1 VDDLESTVHGSSGLE
16 FVGPFESHDVVLNGR
31 AVPYLSAT
39 PLAGGRVYLSLDRR
53 FALEL
58 SLQEADHLV
67 PFIAHCIAV
76 GMGYTGFPDRAE
88 EAPRPAQ
95 PIPRVNSLD

>member
-1 VDDLESTVHGSSGLE
+1 MDDLENALNGGSSLE

-31 AVPYLSAT
+31 AVPFLSAT
-39 PLAGGRVYLSLDRR
+39 PLPAGRVYLSLDRR

-58 SLQEADHLV
+58 SLQEAEYVV

-76 GMGYTGFPDRAE
+76 GMGYTGFPDDAGD
-88 EAPRPAQ
+88 APQPAQ
-95 PIPRVNSLD
+95 RMPRVHSLD